1 MAGNLC
7 PGERDAIWLL
17 SKRPEA
23 TEDDICDF
31 IERVGLILGDHDDD
45 EETAREAALGFLQT
59 QWGES

>member
-17 SKRPEA
+17 SKQPEA

-31 IERVGLILGDHDDD
+31 IERVGLISGDHDD
-45 EETAREAALGFLQT
+45 EEKAREAALGFLQK
-59 QWGES
+59 QRGWS